1 VQVPE
6 RKTKQQVQSSR
17 VSVGTTDTG
26 VDKRCCGFVRPA
38 AQFLS
43 WKPGV
48 YFVFVLVYYN
58 CHTANTP
65 ITSGTHTNGAQ

>member
-1 VQVPE
+1 
-6 RKTKQQVQSSR
+6 
-17 VSVGTTDTG
+17 
-26 VDKRCCGFVRPA
+26 VRPA